1 MGIDVGGEE
10 KGGAG
15 QGGGGQGWVENKQ
28 RRLGGGSL
36 PSSDAEIAPA
46 KETARVL
53 KRREALLLNSW
64 LAERMGQLVT
74 QIGNR
79 GVKKK
84 GEANERKSCPAEEDG
99 RPPSVLGVVNE
110 DFLQAD

>member
-28 RRLGGGSL
+28 MRLGGGSL

-53 KRREALLLNSW
+53 KRREALLPNSW

-84 GEANERKSCPAEEDG
+84 GEANERKSCPAEEGG
-99 RPPSVLGVVNE
+99 RPPWVLGVVNE